1 MVSKK
6 IETIDI
12 VFWEKMVYMDRR
24 LEEIG
29 MKMKLRPNLCIDS
42 ERGVVS
48 GLAELICR
56 LGRILQNEIEISRI
70 GRNRLTQPTVRTPNA
85 AIRRG
90 RAAPNG

>member
-12 VFWEKMVYMDRR
+12 VFWDKIVGIDRG

-42 ERGVVS
+42 ERGIVS
-48 GLAELICR
+48 GLAESICR

-70 GRNRLTQPTVRTPNA
+70 GRNRLTQPII
-85 AIRRG
+85 IR
-90 RAAPNG
+90 